1 LSHRKFSSLEKFPH
15 FFLPFLFFP
24 FLLSSFFF
32 LSLSCLL
39 LPLRHYTI
47 QQLSRTA
54 VQDQVP
60 PHAASPMAP
69 PSPLPSRQQS
79 SLPFPTPPPPP
90 LPLRRAPH
98 GRQSSS
104 QVRQWPPPMQG
115 LNQARFFFEG
125 GSKRMHTTFLLLFLD
140 SILSETN
147 SNHQISWDFIL
158 FSN

>member
-79 SLPFPTPPPPP
+79 SLPFPTPPPPF
-90 LPLRRAPH
+90 PLRRAPH